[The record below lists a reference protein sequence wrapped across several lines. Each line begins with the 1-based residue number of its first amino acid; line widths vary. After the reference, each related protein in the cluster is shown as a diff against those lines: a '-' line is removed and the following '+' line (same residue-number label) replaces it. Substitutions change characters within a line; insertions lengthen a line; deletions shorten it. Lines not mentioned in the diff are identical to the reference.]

1 MKTAA
6 ITLVLLGMLWAGTTS
21 AAPQKR
27 ESEDS
32 FFRQLRSPFERKL
45 KGTRRGCSAY
55 GHSCFGGYGKRA
67 GGGAGVLVAPLP
79 PPQPRGADGDP
90 TPERL
95 PYLRSLRS
103 PQDDD
108 EAAFIVLRQSPVSSR
123 TPLWGRPAAAST
135 RTYHGEDDDNNGETV
150 SVLEGGGGLGGGAVP
165 AAERRADSAEEAEV
179 AEPYTNINHADRLF
193 LRRWLR
199 TYRRASDRAARGSAR
214 E

>member
-21 AAPQKR
+21 AAPQK
-27 ESEDS
+27 
-32 FFRQLRSPFERKL
+32 
-45 KGTRRGCSAY
+45 RGCSAY

-165 AAERRADSAEEAEV
+165 AAERRADSAEEAEQA